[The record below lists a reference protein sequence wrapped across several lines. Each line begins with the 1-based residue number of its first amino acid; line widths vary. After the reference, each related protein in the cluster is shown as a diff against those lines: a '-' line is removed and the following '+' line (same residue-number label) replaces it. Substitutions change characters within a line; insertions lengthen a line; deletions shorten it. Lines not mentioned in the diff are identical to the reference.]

1 MQIGVDRCKCPE
13 KGRHGKPPCGAV
25 RTGSRGGVCI
35 STIGDIQHRGLCE
48 RAPLCSVARGK
59 IVTGT

>member
-1 MQIGVDRCKCPE
+1 MRS
-13 KGRHGKPPCGAV
+13 GKDWV
-25 RTGSRGGVCI
+25 EVGGVCI